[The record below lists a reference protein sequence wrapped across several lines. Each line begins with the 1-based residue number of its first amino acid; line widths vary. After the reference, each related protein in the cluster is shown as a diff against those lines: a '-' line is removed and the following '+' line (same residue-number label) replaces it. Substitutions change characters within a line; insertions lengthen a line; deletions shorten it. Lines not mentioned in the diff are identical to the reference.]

1 MGARTGT
8 KTPLAGQARVSQAAA
23 ASAPADDYFDR
34 DKFNK
39 AQDTYQQILGRNP
52 TQAEI
57 NNLPKASDKNY
68 SSIED
73 LKRSLRA
80 KNASQATISPLTDAD
95 RAASAAR
102 EVEKSRNTG
111 VPLTQTPPGGVDD
124 YYTPDN
130 LRRDYEAANPGK
142 NFERFLSSTEDQYG
156 REAMA
161 PVRSVLTSSPAPKP
175 ARRPVPRPSVFGRR
189 VFGRRR

>member
-1 MGARTGT
+1 MGAKAGT

-80 KNASQATISPLTDAD
+80 KNPSQATISLLTDAD

-102 EVEKSRNTG
+102 EVEKSRKYG

-130 LRRDYEAANPGK
+130 RL
-142 NFERFLSSTEDQYG
+142 
-156 REAMA
+156 
-161 PVRSVLTSSPAPKP
+161 PAPS
-175 ARRPVPRPSVFGRR
+175 PSDFGRR
-189 VFGRRR
+189 VFARRAFGRGEVSPFF